1 MSYSPAPYR
10 HASLGAG
17 PSAQDTGQTVLNVAN
32 VVAGLVRDP
41 EGTLRVQG
49 PGIVS
54 AVDRHLVGPVVDS
67 VARASAPYV
76 LRYVLPALGVLYLL
90 SGAAAYFS
98 FEVLR
103 QQGERKMSPNRRR
116 RRRRRVR

>member
-1 MSYSPAPYR
+1 MSYSPVPYR
-10 HASLGAG
+10 HPALGAG

-76 LRYVLPALGVLYLL
+76 LRYVLPALGVL
-90 SGAAAYFS
+90 
-98 FEVLR
+98 
-103 QQGERKMSPNRRR
+103 
-116 RRRRRVR
+116 